1 MEATNNEM
9 KTVVYD
15 DAIVRAFGGITVLW
29 GVVAFLVGVL
39 IAAQMSFWQANFGL
53 EWLSF
58 GRLRQLHTN
67 AAIFAFVGNGMFAGI
82 YYSTQRLL
90 KTRMANDALSWAN
103 FWGYQLV
110 ILGAAISYPLG
121 WTQGKEYAELIW
133 PIDLLV
139 VVVWVIFAINFFW
152 TLAIRN
158 EKNMYV
164 AIWFYISTIVTIAV
178 LYIVNNLSLP
188 TSLTHSYPIFGGV
201 QDALVQWW
209 YGHNAVAFFLTTPP
223 LGLMYYFMVKAAQ
236 RPVYSYRLS
245 VVHFWS
251 LIFLYIWAG
260 PHHLLYTALP
270 DWAQTLGMIFS
281 VMLWAPS
288 WGGMLNGLLT
298 LRGAWDKLR
307 TDPIIKF
314 FVVAVTFYGM
324 STFEG
329 PLLSVKS
336 VNALGHYTDWIIGH
350 VHGGALGW
358 NGFMTFGILYWLWPR
373 LYGTKLYSTRMAE
386 AHFWIAT
393 IAILM
398 YMVSMWVSGVSQGLF
413 WRALD
418 AEGYLKY
425 PDFIEGLTNSRAMY
439 QTRLVGGVLYFLSSF
454 LLVVNLVMTAKQGSP
469 KTVSVQVPARRE
481 AGDGESAW
489 SLLTSAPMMFIIGIV
504 VLGIWFGVS
513 GTMVSPVA
521 LALFVIVCIAAIISY
536 GLHQKKWGH
545 WYGLVERHALVFT
558 VLALL
563 AILIGGAVEIIPT
576 VVASNKVPLEITDE
590 MIAENPELAETAKWL
605 QKPWSPLELAGRD
618 VYIAEGCYACHS
630 QMIRP
635 FRHEVLRYGEYSRME
650 ESILDHPYQWGS
662 KRTGLD
668 LARVGGKYDNLWH
681 YLHLMDPRSTS
692 PESNMP
698 TYTHFK
704 SQTLDPQVTI
714 TRMNALRKLGNPY
727 TDEDIALAEQR
738 FMSQGQMIADDL
750 ASKDVT
756 IAPDS
761 KMVAMIAYLQRLGR
775 GPQPLVPA
783 PPAEEAAPVET
794 AAAQT
799 EPEAAAEAAPAGQ

>member
-1 MEATNNEM
+1 MEATNTEM
-9 KTVVYD
+9 KTIVYD
-15 DAIVRAFGGITVLW
+15 DAVVRAFSIITVVW
-29 GVVAFLVGVL
+29 GLVAFLVGVL
-39 IAAQMSFWQANFGL
+39 VAAQLSFWQANFGV

-90 KTRMANDALSWAN
+90 KTRMANDMLSWAN
-103 FWGYQLV
+103 FWGWQIIIV
-110 ILGAAISYPLG
+110 AAAISYPLG
-121 WTQGKEYAELIW
+121 WTQSKEYAELIW
-133 PIDLLV
+133 PIDLMV
-139 VVVWVIFAINFFW
+139 VLVWVIFAINFFW

-164 AIWFYISTIVTIAV
+164 AIWFYIATIVTIAV
-178 LYIVNNLSLP
+178 LYIVNNLAIP

-223 LGLMYYFMVKAAQ
+223 LGLMYYFMIKAAQ

-251 LIFLYIWAG
+251 LIFIYIWAG

-307 TDPIIKF
+307 TDPVIKF

-329 PLLSVKS
+329 PLLSIKS
-336 VNALGHYTDWIIGH
+336 VSALGHYTDWIIGH
-350 VHGGALGW
+350 VHSGALGW
-358 NGFMTFGILYWLWPR
+358 NGFMTFGILYWMWPR
-373 LYGTKLYSTRMAE
+373 LYGTKLYSVKLAE
-386 AHFWIAT
+386 THFWLAT
-393 IAILM
+393 IGILM
-398 YMVSMWVSGVSQGLF
+398 YIVSMWVGGVSQGLF

-439 QTRLVGGVLYFLSSF
+439 QTRLAGGTLYMLSSL
-454 LLVVNLVMTAKQGSP
+454 LLVWNMIMTARQGKP
-469 KTVSVQVPARRE
+469 ATVSVQVPVKRE
-481 AGDGESAW
+481 APDGHSAW
-489 SLLTSAPMMFIIGIV
+489 ALMTSMPMLFIIGIL
-504 VLGIWFGVS
+504 VLGIWFGLS
-513 GTMVSPVA
+513 GTMISPVI
-521 LALFVIVCIAAIISY
+521 LALFIVVCIGAVISY

-563 AILIGGAVEIIPT
+563 AILVGGAVEIIPT
-576 VVASNKVPLEITDE
+576 VIASNNVPLEITDE

-605 QKPWSPLELAGRD
+605 QKPYSPLELAGRD
-618 VYIAEGCYACHS
+618 LYVQEGCYVCHS

-635 FRHEVLRYGEYSRME
+635 FRHEVLRYGDYSRME
-650 ESILDHPYQWGS
+650 ESLLDHPFQWGS

-668 LARVGGKYDNLWH
+668 LARVGGKYDNSWH
-681 YLHLMDPRSTS
+681 YLHMMDPRNTS

-698 TYTHFK
+698 LYKHMK
-704 SQTLDPQVTI
+704 DQKLDPLVTQR
-714 TRMNALRKLGNPY
+714 RMKTLRTLGTPY
-727 TDEDIALAEQR
+727 SDEDIELAPDR
-738 FMSQGQMIADDL
+738 FMSQGRLIAADL
-750 ASKDVT
+750 AGKDIT
-756 IAPDS
+756 IEPDS
-761 KMVAMIAYLQRLGR
+761 KMAAIIAYLQRLGR
-775 GPQPLVPA
+775 GPQPLSQ
-783 PPAEEAAPVET
+783 AEADAL
-794 AAAQT
+794 AAAN
-799 EPEAAAEAAPAGQ
+799 

>member
-1 MEATNNEM
+1 MEATNTQM

-15 DAIVRAFGGITVLW
+15 DAVVRAFTIATIVF
-29 GVVAFLVGVL
+29 GVIALLVGAL
-39 IAAQMSFWQANFGL
+39 IAAQLSFWQANLNL

-90 KTRMANDALSWAN
+90 KTRMASDLLSWAN
-103 FWGYQLV
+103 FWGWQI
-110 ILGAAISYPLG
+110 ILLCAAISYPLG
-121 WTQGKEYAELIW
+121 LTQGKEYAELIW
-133 PIDLLV
+133 PIDLMV
-139 VVVWVIFAINFFW
+139 VIVWVIFAINFFW

-158 EKNMYV
+158 ERNMYV

-178 LYIVNNLSLP
+178 LYIVNNLALP
-188 TSLTHSYPIFGGV
+188 TSLTHSYPVFGGV

-223 LGLMYYFMVKAAQ
+223 LGLMYYFMVKAAE

-307 TDPIIKF
+307 TDPVIKF

-329 PLLSVKS
+329 PLLSIKS
-336 VNALGHYTDWIIGH
+336 VSALGHYTDWIIGH
-350 VHGGALGW
+350 VHSGALGW
-358 NGFMTFGILYWLWPR
+358 NGFMTFGIIYWMWPR
-373 LYGTKLYSTRMAE
+373 LYGTKLWSVRLAE
-386 AHFWIAT
+386 AHFWIGT
-393 IAILM
+393 MAILM
-398 YMVSMWVSGVSQGLF
+398 YVVSMWVSGVSQGLF

-418 AEGYLKY
+418 AEGFLKY
-425 PDFIEGLTNSRAMY
+425 PDFIEGLTNSKAMY
-439 QTRLVGGVLYFLSSF
+439 HTRLLGGTLFFLTSF
-454 LLVVNLVMTAKQGSP
+454 LCVINMVMTARQGSP
-469 KTVSVQVPARRE
+469 KTVSVQVPVVRTK
-481 AGDGESAW
+481 GDDVSIFA
-489 SLLTSAPMMFIIGIV
+489 LLTSVPMLFISGILTV
-504 VLGIWFGVS
+504 ALLFGMA
-513 GTMVSPVA
+513 GDMVSPIFLAA
-521 LALFVIVCIAAIISY
+521 LLVLFIAALISY
-536 GLHQKKWGH
+536 GTSQRKWGE
-545 WYGLVERHALVFT
+545 WYGVVERHALLFT
-558 VLALL
+558 VLALV

-576 VVASNKVPLEITDE
+576 VILSEKVPHEITEE
-590 MIAENPELAETAKWL
+590 MIAENPALAETAKWL
-605 QKPWSPLELAGRD
+605 QKPYSPLELAGRD
-618 VYIAEGCYACHS
+618 VYIQEGCYVCHS

-635 FRHEVLRYGEYSRME
+635 FRHEVLRYGDYSRME
-650 ESILDHPYQWGS
+650 ESLYDHPFQWGS

-681 YLHLMDPRSTS
+681 YLHLMDPRNTS
-692 PESNMP
+692 PASNMP
-698 TYTHFK
+698 NYTHFK
-704 SQTLDPQVTI
+704 TQTVDPEVTLN
-714 TRMNALRKLGNPY
+714 RMKALGKLGVPY
-727 TDEDIALAEQR
+727 TQEDYDLAFQR
-738 FMSQGQMIADDL
+738 FKSQGQMISDYL
-750 ASKDVT
+750 ANNDVNV
-756 IAPDS
+756 APDS
-761 KMVAMIAYLQRLGR
+761 KMAAMIAYLQRLGR
-775 GPQPLVPA
+775 GPQPLA
-783 PPAEEAAPVET
+783 PEVAT
-794 AAAQT
+794 Q
-799 EPEAAAEAAPAGQ
+799 

>member
-1 MEATNNEM
+1 MEATNTQM

-15 DAIVRAFGGITVLW
+15 DAVVRAFSIITIVW
-29 GVVAFLVGVL
+29 GVVAFLVGVIVASQL
-39 IAAQMSFWQANFGL
+39 SFWQANFGV

-58 GRLRQLHTN
+58 GRLRPLHTN

-90 KTRMANDALSWAN
+90 KTRMANDFLSWAN
-103 FWGYQLV
+103 FWGWQLV
-110 ILGAAISYPLG
+110 IVSAAITYPLG
-121 WTQGKEYAELIW
+121 LTQSKEYAELIW

-152 TLAIRN
+152 TLAKRN
-158 EKNMYV
+158 EKNLYV

-178 LYIVNNLSLP
+178 LYIVNNLQLP
-188 TSLTHSYPIFGGV
+188 TSFTHSYPIYGGV

-223 LGLMYYFMVKAAQ
+223 LGLMYYFMVKAAD

-281 VMLWAPS
+281 IMLWAPS

-298 LRGAWDKLR
+298 LRGSWDKLR
-307 TDPIIKF
+307 TDPVIKF

-329 PLLSVKS
+329 PLLSIKS
-336 VNALGHYTDWIIGH
+336 VSALGHYTDWIIGH
-350 VHGGALGW
+350 VHAGALGW
-358 NGFMTFGILYWLWPR
+358 NGFMTFGILYWMWPR
-373 LYGTKLYSTRMAE
+373 LYGTKLYSKKLAE
-386 AHFWIAT
+386 THFWIGT

-398 YMVSMWVSGVSQGLF
+398 YVVSMWVSGVSQGLF

-418 AEGYLKY
+418 AEGFLKY

-439 QTRLVGGVLYFLSSF
+439 QTRLAGGTLFFLSSF
-454 LLVVNLVMTAKQGSP
+454 LLVYNMIMTARQGSP
-469 KTVSVQVPARRE
+469 KTVSVQVPVKRPEGDKTSILALMTSVPMLFITSILVVAFLFGF
-481 AGDGESAW
+481 AGDMISPI
-489 SLLTSAPMMFIIGIV
+489 LLAILLVLFIAG
-504 VLGIWFGVS
+504 
-513 GTMVSPVA
+513 
-521 LALFVIVCIAAIISY
+521 IISY
-536 GLHQKKWGH
+536 GTSQKKWGQ

-558 VLALL
+558 VLSLVAV
-563 AILIGGAVEIIPT
+563 LIGGAVEIIPT
-576 VVASNKVPLEITDE
+576 IIISENVPLEITDE
-590 MIAENPELAETAKWL
+590 MIAADPSLAETAKWL
-605 QKPWSPLELAGRD
+605 QKPYSPLELAGRD
-618 VYIAEGCYACHS
+618 IYVSEGCYLCHS

-635 FRHEVLRYGEYSRME
+635 FRHEVLRYGDYSRME
-650 ESILDHPYQWGS
+650 ESLLDHPFQWGS

-692 PESNMP
+692 PASNMP

-704 SQTLDPQVTI
+704 TKTVDPEVI
-714 TRMNALRKLGNPY
+714 VGRMRALGKLGVPY
-727 TDEDIALAEQR
+727 HEEDYDLAVQR
-738 FMSQGQMIADDL
+738 FKSQGQMISDYL
-750 ASKDVT
+750 AGNDVNV
-756 IAPDS
+756 APDS
-761 KMVAMIAYLQRLGR
+761 QMAAVIAYLQRLGR
-775 GPQPLVPA
+775 GPQPVTPA
-783 PPAEEAAPVET
+783 VAT
-794 AAAQT
+794 Q
-799 EPEAAAEAAPAGQ
+799 

>member
-1 MEATNNEM
+1 MEATNTQM

-15 DAIVRAFGGITVLW
+15 DAIVRAFSIITIVW
-29 GVVAFLVGVL
+29 GVVAFLVGVIVASQL
-39 IAAQMSFWQANFGL
+39 SFWQANFGL

-58 GRLRQLHTN
+58 GRLRPLHTN

-90 KTRMANDALSWAN
+90 KTRMANDFLSWAN
-103 FWGYQLV
+103 FWGWQLV
-110 ILGAAISYPLG
+110 IVSAAVTYPLG
-121 WTQGKEYAELIW
+121 LTQSKEYAELIW

-139 VVVWVIFAINFFW
+139 VIVWVIFAINFFW
-152 TLAIRN
+152 TLAVRN
-158 EKNMYV
+158 EKNLYV

-178 LYIVNNLSLP
+178 LYIVNNLQLP
-188 TSLTHSYPIFGGV
+188 TSFTHSYPIYGGV

-223 LGLMYYFMVKAAQ
+223 LGLMYYFMVKAAD

-281 VMLWAPS
+281 IMLWAPS

-307 TDPIIKF
+307 TDPVIKF

-329 PLLSVKS
+329 PLLSIKS
-336 VNALGHYTDWIIGH
+336 VSALGHYTDWIIGH
-350 VHGGALGW
+350 VHAGALGW
-358 NGFMTFGILYWLWPR
+358 NGFMTFGILYWMWPR
-373 LYGTKLYSTRMAE
+373 LYGTKLYSNKLAE
-386 AHFWIAT
+386 THFWVGT

-398 YMVSMWVSGVSQGLF
+398 YVVSMWVSGVSQGLF

-418 AEGYLKY
+418 AEGFLKY

-439 QTRLVGGVLYFLSSF
+439 QTRLAGGTLFFLSSF
-454 LLVVNLVMTAKQGSP
+454 LLVYNMIMTARQGKP
-469 KTVSVQVPARRE
+469 ITVSVQVPVKRPT
-481 AGDGESAW
+481 GDKTSILG
-489 SLLTSAPMMFIIGIV
+489 LLTSVPMLFITSILAVAFLFGFAGDMISPILLAILL
-504 VLGIWFGVS
+504 VLF
-513 GTMVSPVA
+513 
-521 LALFVIVCIAAIISY
+521 IAGIISY
-536 GLHQKKWGH
+536 GTSQKKWGE

-558 VLALL
+558 VLALV
-563 AILIGGAVEIIPT
+563 AVLIGGAVEIIPT
-576 VVASNKVPLEITDE
+576 IIISNKVPMEITDE
-590 MIAENPELAETAKWL
+590 MIAADPSLAETAKWL
-605 QKPWSPLELAGRD
+605 QKPYSPLELAGRD
-618 VYIAEGCYACHS
+618 IYVSEGCYLCHS

-635 FRHEVLRYGEYSRME
+635 FRHEVLRYGDYSRLE
-650 ESILDHPYQWGS
+650 ESLLDHPFQWGS

-692 PESNMP
+692 PASNMP
-698 TYTHFK
+698 SYTHFK
-704 SQTLDPQVTI
+704 TKTVDPEVI
-714 TRMNALRKLGNPY
+714 VGRMRALGKLGVPY
-727 TDEDIALAEQR
+727 HEEDYDLAVQR
-738 FMSQGQMIADDL
+738 FESQGQMISDYL
-750 ASKDVT
+750 AGNDVNV
-756 IAPDS
+756 APNS
-761 KMVAMIAYLQRLGR
+761 QMAAVIAYLQRLGR
-775 GPQPLVPA
+775 GPQPV
-783 PPAEEAAPVET
+783 T
-794 AAAQT
+794 
-799 EPEAAAEAAPAGQ
+799 PEVATK